1 MGSDCLKVILLID
14 KRADIRQED
23 GLVYEYIKGK
33 YMGIN
38 KDYVIIENNNIGYKI
53 FTSGATMAEM
63 PAINEEVMLYLEQ
76 IVREDFIGLYGFKDR
91 EELDMFKL
99 LLSISG
105 VGAKA
110 ALSLLSISRIN
121 NLKYAIMMEDDKH
134 LCRAPGIGKK
144 TAGRIILELKDKIK
158 KDDIMTGVDIQEG
171 FEDIAP
177 SINVNTVNE
186 ALGALL
192 ALGYS
197 EKEAE
202 TALKQVDKTAA
213 VEDIIKDCLKV
224 LMG

>member
-1 MGSDCLKVILLID
+1 M
-14 KRADIRQED
+14 
-23 GLVYEYIKGK
+23 YEYIKGK
-33 YMGIN
+33 YIGIN
-38 KDYVIIENNNIGYKI
+38 KDYVIIENNGIGYRI

-63 PAINEEVMLYLEQ
+63 PKVSEDVMLYLEQ

-91 EELDMFKL
+91 EELEMFKML
-99 LLSISG
+99 ISISG

-121 NLKYAIMMEDDKH
+121 NLKYAIMMEDEKH

-144 TAGRIILELKDKIK
+144 IAGRIILELRDKIK
-158 KDDIMTGVDIQEG
+158 KDDIVEGVSIQEG
-171 FEDIAP
+171 FEEITT
-177 SINVNTVNE
+177 SNSNVVGE

-202 TALKQVDKTAA
+202 TALKKVNKQET
-213 VEDIIKDCLKV
+213 VENIIKECLKV

>member
-1 MGSDCLKVILLID
+1 M
-14 KRADIRQED
+14 
-23 GLVYEYIKGK
+23 YEYIKGK
-33 YMGIN
+33 YIGIN
-38 KDYVIIENNNIGYKI
+38 KDYVIIENNGIGYKI

-63 PAINEEVMLYLEQ
+63 PKISEEVQLYLEQ

-91 EELDMFKL
+91 EELEMFKL
-99 LLSISG
+99 LISISG

-121 NLKYAIMMEDDKH
+121 NLKYAIIMEDDKH

-158 KDDIMTGVDIQEG
+158 TDEISEGVDIQEG
-171 FEDIAP
+171 FENIAP
-177 SINVNTVNE
+177 SNSNAIGE

-202 TALKQVDKTAA
+202 SALKKVNRQES
-213 VEDIIKDCLKV
+213 VENIIKECLRV

>member
-1 MGSDCLKVILLID
+1 M
-14 KRADIRQED
+14 
-23 GLVYEYIKGK
+23 YEYIKGK

-38 KDYVIIENNNIGYKI
+38 KDYIIIENNNIGYKI

-63 PAINEEVMLYLEQ
+63 PGINDEVMLYLEQ

-91 EELDMFKL
+91 EELEMFKL

-121 NLKYAIMMEDDKH
+121 NLKYAIIMEDDKH

-158 KDDIMTGVDIQEG
+158 KEDIMSGVDIQEG
-171 FEDIAP
+171 IEDLQPTVNA
-177 SINVNTVNE
+177 NTVGE

-202 TALKQVDKTAA
+202 TALKQVDKTASL
-213 VEDIIKDCLKV
+213 EDIIKDCLKV

>member
-1 MGSDCLKVILLID
+1 M
-14 KRADIRQED
+14 
-23 GLVYEYIKGK
+23 YEYIKGK

-38 KDYVIIENNNIGYKI
+38 KDYIIIENNNIGYKI

-63 PAINEEVMLYLEQ
+63 PGINDEVMLYLEQ

-91 EELDMFKL
+91 EELEMFKL

-121 NLKYAIMMEDDKH
+121 NLKYAIIMEDDKH

-158 KDDIMTGVDIQEG
+158 KEDIMSGVDIQEG
-171 FEDIAP
+171 FEDLQPTVNA
-177 SINVNTVNE
+177 NTVGE

-202 TALKQVDKTAA
+202 NTLKKVNKHES
-213 VEDIIKDCLKV
+213 VENIIKECLRV

>member
-1 MGSDCLKVILLID
+1 M
-14 KRADIRQED
+14 
-23 GLVYEYIKGK
+23 YEYIKGK
-33 YMGIN
+33 YIGIN
-38 KDYVIIENNNIGYKI
+38 KDYVIIENNGIGYKI

-63 PAINEEVMLYLEQ
+63 PRVSEEVQLYLEQ

-91 EELDMFKL
+91 EELEMFKL
-99 LLSISG
+99 LISISG

-121 NLKYAIMMEDDKH
+121 NLKYAIIMEDNKH

-158 KDDIMTGVDIQEG
+158 TDEVSEGVDIQQG
-171 FEDIAP
+171 FEDISSNSNA
-177 SINVNTVNE
+177 IGE
-186 ALGALL
+186 AIGALL

-202 TALKQVDKTAA
+202 SALKKVNREES
-213 VEDIIKDCLKV
+213 VENIIKECLRV

>member
-1 MGSDCLKVILLID
+1 M
-14 KRADIRQED
+14 
-23 GLVYEYIKGK
+23 YEYIKGK
-33 YMGIN
+33 YIGIN
-38 KDYVIIENNNIGYKI
+38 KDYVIVENNGIGYKI

-63 PAINEEVMLYLEQ
+63 PKISDDVMLYLEQ
-76 IVREDFIGLYGFKDR
+76 IVREDFIGFYGFNDR
-91 EELDMFKL
+91 EELDMFKML
-99 LLSISG
+99 ISISG

-121 NLKYAIMMEDDKH
+121 NLKYAIMMEDEKH

-158 KDDIMTGVDIQEG
+158 KTDILEGVDIQEG
-171 FEDIAP
+171 FENIA
-177 SINVNTVNE
+177 SNSENVVGE

-202 TALKQVDKTAA
+202 TALKKVNKQET
-213 VEDIIKDCLKV
+213 VENIIKECLKV

>member
-1 MGSDCLKVILLID
+1 M
-14 KRADIRQED
+14 
-23 GLVYEYIKGK
+23 YEYIKGK

-38 KDYVIIENNNIGYKI
+38 KDYIIIENNNIGYKI

-63 PAINEEVMLYLEQ
+63 PGINDEVMLYLEQ

-91 EELDMFKL
+91 EELEMFKL

-121 NLKYAIMMEDDKH
+121 NLKYAIIMEDDKH

-158 KDDIMTGVDIQEG
+158 KEDIMSGVDIQEG
-171 FEDIAP
+171 FEDLQPTVNA
-177 SINVNTVNE
+177 NTVGE

-202 TALKQVDKTAA
+202 TALKQLDKTASL
-213 VEDIIKDCLKV
+213 EDIIKDCLKV

>member
-1 MGSDCLKVILLID
+1 M
-14 KRADIRQED
+14 
-23 GLVYEYIKGK
+23 YEYIKGK

-38 KDYVIIENNNIGYKI
+38 KDYIIIENNNIGYKI

-63 PAINEEVMLYLEQ
+63 PGINDEVMLYLEQ

-91 EELDMFKL
+91 EELEMFKL

-121 NLKYAIMMEDDKH
+121 NLKYAIIMEDDKH

-158 KDDIMTGVDIQEG
+158 KEDIMSGVDIQEG
-171 FEDIAP
+171 FEDLQPTVNA
-177 SINVNTVNE
+177 NTVGE

-202 TALKQVDKTAA
+202 SALKKVNRQES
-213 VEDIIKDCLKV
+213 VENIIKECLRV